1 MKYLTLLILTILVQL
16 SFGQNSLQGV
26 VLDSVSNDPI
36 PFAGISTSE
45 EYKATTYFDGKFQ
58 IDLTDTSQFILEVK
72 AVGYFSKEFTVKPTT
87 DSLILKLNPVPLD
100 DPSNFIIWGK
110 AKDTTYFENGN
121 IHTIKYS
128 GHDIEE
134 FYQNGKLKF
143 KSANGSTRSWYE
155 NGQLRS
161 QSVLKNN
168 HFRYEATWYR
178 NGQKES
184 EGTVYWGHND
194 KKNEGE
200 WFKNDDWKY
209 WTKKG
214 KEKRKN
220 NR

>member
-1 MKYLTLLILTILVQL
+1 MKYLILFILTILAQL
-16 SFGQNSLQGV
+16 SFGQNDLHGV

-36 PFAGISTSE
+36 PFASIFLTDQIKTTSD
-45 EYKATTYFDGKFQ
+45 FDGKFQ
-58 IDLTDTSQFILEVK
+58 IEQIDHSTDLLEVS
-72 AVGYFSKEFTVKPTT
+72 AVGYPTKKFKVQPTT
-87 DSLILKLNPVPLD
+87 DSLILKLNPIPLD
-100 DPSNFIIWGK
+100 DVSHFIIWGK
-110 AKDTTYFENGN
+110 AKDTMYFENGA
-121 IHTIKYS
+121 IQTIKYS

-134 FYQNGKLKF
+134 FYQHGQLKF

-168 HFRYEATWYR
+168 DLRYKTTWYE

-209 WTKKG
+209 STKNG
-214 KEKRKN
+214 KEK
-220 NR
+220 